1 MTRLALAAATA
12 LGMAAAFT
20 PVASAETYFEC
31 WDRIFDRVAD
41 DCALLAPRGSAN
53 WASCVETFI
62 QIECQGLPGSS
73 TDAKRL
79 WASLN
84 ETH

>member
-1 MTRLALAAATA
+1 MKHFAVAAIAA
-12 LGMAAAFT
+12 LGLTATVAPQAA
-20 PVASAETYFEC
+20 AETYFEC
-31 WDRIFDRVAD
+31 WERIFDRVAD
-41 DCALLAPRGSAN
+41 DCAMLVPRGSAN

-62 QIECQGLPGSS
+62 QIECQGLPGTS
-73 TDAKRL
+73 TDANRL